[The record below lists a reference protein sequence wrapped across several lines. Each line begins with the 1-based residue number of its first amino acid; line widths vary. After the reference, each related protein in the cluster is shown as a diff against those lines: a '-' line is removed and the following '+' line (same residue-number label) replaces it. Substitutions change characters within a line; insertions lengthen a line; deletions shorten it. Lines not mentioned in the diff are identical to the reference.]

1 MGTVWH
7 GGGWTGAGA
16 AGPGGYCDT
25 ETIACSGWGSRIL
38 AAPTAATFSG
48 GLVCVAAVL
57 AIVALLPKLRRYHL

>member
-1 MGTVWH
+1 MDGRWRGGALGILRH
-7 GGGWTGAGA
+7 GDYRLLWLGQ
-16 AGPGGYCDT
+16 
-25 ETIACSGWGSRIL
+25 SIL